1 MEQAYKYK
9 IALVDDESLFLQGL
23 TMLVDNN
30 EQLQVT
36 ITAENGNDLLT
47 KLSETE
53 DLPDLLLC
61 DLEMPVMDGVELTKA
76 LAASYPQIKIVI
88 LSSHYEPSLILKML
102 EIGASAF
109 MPKNEKPKEF
119 YLTIINVIEKGF
131 HYNDYIV
138 QLIRE
143 KMLFGTKKKTT
154 NAVKLTAREEEILKL
169 ICDQKTNKD
178 IGEEIFISPRTVEGH
193 RNKLLEKT
201 ASKNSAGLIIY
212 AVENGY
218 YSVNILNKWDKQIG

>member
-1 MEQAYKYK
+1 MENKYK

-23 TMLVDNN
+23 TMLVNNN
-30 EQLQVT
+30 EDMQVT
-36 ITAENGNDLLT
+36 LTAENGNDLLT
-47 KLSETE
+47 QLLETE

-61 DLEMPVMDGVELTKA
+61 DLEMPVMNGVDVTKA
-76 LAASYPQIKIVI
+76 ISSSYPQIKIVI

-109 MPKNEKPKEF
+109 MPKNEKPNEF
-119 YLTIINVIEKGF
+119 YLTITNVIEKGF

-143 KMLFGTKKKTT
+143 KMLFGTPKKTSISI
-154 NAVKLTAREEEILKL
+154 NLTPREEEVLKL
-169 ICDQKTNKD
+169 ICDQKTNKE

-201 ASKNSAGLIIY
+201 YAKNTAGLIIY
-212 AVENGY
+212 AIENGY
-218 YSVNILNKWDKQIG
+218 YSVKILNRWDKK

>member
-1 MEQAYKYK
+1 MEAKKYK
-9 IALVDDESLFLQGL
+9 IALIDDESLFLQGL
-23 TMLVDNN
+23 TMLVNN
-30 EQLQVT
+30 SEHMEVIL
-36 ITAENGNDLLT
+36 TAENGHHLL
-47 KLSETE
+47 KELSEIE
-53 DLPDLLLC
+53 ELPDLLLC
-61 DLEMPVMDGVELTKA
+61 DLEMPEMNGVDVTKA
-76 LAASYPQIKIVI
+76 VASSHPQIKIVI

-109 MPKNEKPKEF
+109 MPKNEKPAEF
-119 YLTIINVIEKGF
+119 YLTISNVIEKGF

-143 KMLFGTKKKTT
+143 KMLFGTKKKAT
-154 NAVKLTAREEEILKL
+154 NTVKLTAREEEILKL

-218 YSVNILNKWDKQIG
+218 YSVNILNKWEKRLG